1 MTAKLLSRMT
11 QLDAF
16 SREEEEEI
24 IKNVS
29 AVAFEGKTRTALC
42 RKLSH

>member
-29 AVAFEGKTRTALC
+29 AVAFEGTTHIALC
-42 RKLSH
+42 QNLGR

>member
-1 MTAKLLSRMT
+1 MT

-16 SREEEEEI
+16 SREEEEDI

-29 AVAFEGKTRTALC
+29 AVAFEGTTQTALC
-42 RKLSH
+42 ENVSR